1 MRGGE
6 KMHFYSILKK
16 VWVAILLMLLVCFPG
31 VSSVLY
37 AEETPRVVRDMLY
50 TITDPSKASSTEMLA
65 FFEKEKKLGVGTQI
79 AVNKK
84 KLIAYSGNTM
94 TILQNVGFPE
104 ASILKERERIADLT
118 ARTNPGL
125 FQRYGLEQNT
135 SQKIMYE
142 TILSKSGAII
152 GFSLYPSQLF
162 RKNAHFPDWGE
173 IHNPVKMWLEPKV
186 LVIEYYEN
194 SPKVL
199 FLDVNHPTVQSF
211 LNTSDKTAFEKMKA
225 NMKKV
230 EERFFHRFEKARK
243 TLEFLQTADCSR
255 DDAKGACLLSAAEAA
270 IDLGIM
276 RNLLSS
282 DRNSLF
288 GEMERFWSEPFFSDL
303 LLMSA
308 ELAPKVR
315 QICSQRNQNALSAAG
330 ESWEKALL
338 YVLQPCWS
346 EYWAILE
353 TPREIVEEWSETSK
367 KLAEDYKEFHSLP
380 KNDEDQNALLSRV
393 KALEMIK
400 DRFYHLQKIRL
411 SVSNRVRYAV
421 EEMQMLDAFNDEDEW
436 RKLYKAVS
444 DGLQKEIS
452 ENEAKIKEIRNR
464 EEEARKEAII
474 DELKR
479 NMHQHL
485 ADPLSYVKDGRIFF
499 EGYYTKELPVVG
511 EAFRDGGVSG
521 DSSLTK
527 VNWTIADED
536 TRYQYSV
543 IGDLGIVYVHA
554 FIEGNIVLPGI
565 DGGESRMQKMK
576 LHLVRPL
583 ALEEGKKLPGQPPAG
598 LSEQEAFK
606 YDLGNRVFFTGMEL
620 NRQPVPKEMLN
631 KAIRNLMF
639 EIYDK

>member
-1 MRGGE
+1 
-6 KMHFYSILKK
+6 
-16 VWVAILLMLLVCFPG
+16 
-31 VSSVLY
+31 
-37 AEETPRVVRDMLY
+37 
-50 TITDPSKASSTEMLA
+50 
-65 FFEKEKKLGVGTQI
+65 
-79 AVNKK
+79 
-84 KLIAYSGNTM
+84 
-94 TILQNVGFPE
+94 
-104 ASILKERERIADLT
+104 
-118 ARTNPGL
+118 
-125 FQRYGLEQNT
+125 
-135 SQKIMYE
+135 
-142 TILSKSGAII
+142 
-152 GFSLYPSQLF
+152 
-162 RKNAHFPDWGE
+162 
-173 IHNPVKMWLEPKV
+173 
-186 LVIEYYEN
+186 
-194 SPKVL
+194 
-199 FLDVNHPTVQSF
+199 
-211 LNTSDKTAFEKMKA
+211 
-225 NMKKV
+225 
-230 EERFFHRFEKARK
+230 
-243 TLEFLQTADCSR
+243 
-255 DDAKGACLLSAAEAA
+255 
-270 IDLGIM
+270 
-276 RNLLSS
+276 
-282 DRNSLF
+282 
-288 GEMERFWSEPFFSDL
+288 
-303 LLMSA
+303 
-308 ELAPKVR
+308 
-315 QICSQRNQNALSAAG
+315 
-330 ESWEKALL
+330 
-338 YVLQPCWS
+338 
-346 EYWAILE
+346 
-353 TPREIVEEWSETSK
+353 
-367 KLAEDYKEFHSLP
+367 
-380 KNDEDQNALLSRV
+380 V

-554 FIEGNIVLPGI
+554 FVEGNIVLPGI

-583 ALEEGKKLPGQPPAG
+583 ALEEGKNLPGQPPAG